1 MAMNPERWKQI
12 DELFSAALEIDQ
24 DKRAAFL
31 DQACAGDDDLRKEL
45 ETLLASDEKEQSR
58 IQAYPMQMAAELL
71 AKPLIVLS
79 PGKSI
84 GPYKILSLIGS
95 GGMGDVYRANDPRIG
110 REVAVKVLPPHFS
123 NDSDRM
129 RRFQQEVRAAGML
142 NHQNIVTTYD
152 SGMENGSPY
161 LVSEL
166 LRGESLRQKL
176 KGAPL
181 TIRKAIEY
189 ALQIARGLSAAH
201 EKGIVHRDLKPEN
214 IFITREGSVKIL
226 DFGLAKLTHP
236 EGSNASLDT
245 SGSASQRTDT
255 GVVVGTVVY
264 MSPEQVRGAKVD
276 HRSDIF
282 AFGAVLYEMLS
293 GNRPFQGETQVEVM
307 HAILKSDPPELSQ
320 SNSDVPPALERIAR
334 RCLEK
339 HPDHR
344 FQTASDL
351 GFALDTLS
359 SPLTTGA
366 AVKLQQNRKRSLIW
380 ILTSILLVA
389 AAALGSFLYPSFRNT
404 SSQQDAPVQ
413 RLSVLLP
420 ENSVV
425 DAIAFSPD
433 GKFIAYTPI
442 DEHGEGAL
450 HVRSLD
456 STDAEE
462 LAGTEDATLP
472 FWSPDS
478 RSIGFFSHDTL
489 RITSLGGGN
498 PKDLCDVES
507 PKGGTWNKEN
517 VILFAQRNVG
527 GLFRISASGGEPIPV
542 THLDDSLGEWTHRFP
557 QFLPDGKHFF
567 YWIGSAQEGRQGE
580 FVGSLDSPLKKR
592 LRGDVDTFQFV
603 HPGMGLF
610 VVNRRLMAQPF
621 DITTLEFQGEAVQL
635 APNVESGN
643 VYVPALFSASAT
655 NVLGYRD
662 TAGVWASQPQWFDR
676 TGKPLDKWNR
686 AISLSRQ
693 PDHYKF
699 MDLSIDEK
707 YLLLNTNSGNG
718 VWILDLLTHQF
729 TRFAITNDSPAIFS
743 RDGSHVIYIAH
754 TKDGFDANQR
764 SMDGSGKAELLFHSK
779 QGMDEPTLSRD
790 GRFLLFTTFDVE
802 TTFDIWVSPFFGDRT
817 PFPYLQTPAKEEDA
831 RFSPNGKWIAY
842 VSDESGVP
850 QVYVR
855 SFPLE
860 SGGKWQISFDGGQQP
875 EWRTDGRELF
885 YMTLDKNLMATDVK
899 TEEHFQAGTPHLLFK
914 TGASP
919 HLAAHANNQQY
930 YAADNGQRFLTNT
943 IVPAETPAQI
953 TILLNWQSL
962 LNK

>member
-1 MAMNPERWKQI
+1 MNPERWKQI

-24 DKRAAFL
+24 DKRTAFL
-31 DQACAGDDDLRKEL
+31 DQVCVGDDDLRKEL

-58 IQAYPMQMAAELL
+58 IQDYPMQMAAELL
-71 AKPLIVLS
+71 AKQNTVLS

-95 GGMGDVYRANDPRIG
+95 GGMGDVYRASDPRIG

-123 NDSDRM
+123 NDADRM

-142 NHQNIVTTYD
+142 NHQNIVAIYD
-152 SGMENGSPY
+152 SGMEQGNPY

-181 TIRKAIEY
+181 PMKKAIEY
-189 ALQIARGLSAAH
+189 ALQVAEGLSAAH

-214 IFITREGSVKIL
+214 IFVTREGTVKIL

-236 EGSNASLDT
+236 EGSNASSDT

-282 AFGAVLYEMLS
+282 AFGAVLYEMLC

-320 SNSDVPPALERIAR
+320 GNSDVPPALERIAR

-339 HPDHR
+339 KPDHR

-366 AVKLQQNRKRSLIW
+366 AVKLQRNRKRLLAW
-380 ILTSILLVA
+380 ILTSIVLVA
-389 AAALGSFLYPSFRNT
+389 AVALGSFLYQSFRNA
-404 SSQQDAPVQ
+404 SSHQDAPVQ

-425 DAIAFSPD
+425 DTIAFSPD
-433 GKFIAYTPI
+433 GKSLAYTPI
-442 DEHGEGAL
+442 DEHGEGVL
-450 HVRSLD
+450 HVRSLG

-462 LAGTEDATLP
+462 LAGTENATLP

-478 RSIGFFSHDTL
+478 RSIGFFSDGKL
-489 RITSLGGGN
+489 RVTSLGGGI

-507 PKGGTWNKEN
+507 PKGGTWNQDD
-517 VILFAQRNVG
+517 VILFAQTNWG
-527 GLFRISASGGEPIPV
+527 GLFRISASGGEPRPV

-567 YWIGSAQEGRQGE
+567 YWIGSAQEGHQGE
-580 FVGSLDSPLKKR
+580 FVGSLDSTFKKR
-592 LRGDVDTFQFV
+592 LRSDVDNIQYV
-603 HPGMGLF
+603 LPGMGLF
-610 VVNRRLMAQPF
+610 VVNRRLMAQPLDLTSF
-621 DITTLEFQGEAVQL
+621 EFQGEAVQL

-643 VYVPALFSASAT
+643 VYVPALFSAPT
-655 NVLGYRD
+655 NNILGYRD
-662 TAGVWASQPQWFDR
+662 NSGVWVSQPKWFDR
-676 TGKPLDKWNR
+676 AGNPLDKWNR
-686 AISLSRQ
+686 PISLSRQ
-693 PDHYKF
+693 PDGYKF
-699 MDLSIDEK
+699 MDLSNDEK
-707 YLLLNTNSGNG
+707 YLLMNTNTGNG
-718 VWILDLLTHQF
+718 VWMLNLLTNQF
-729 TRFAITNDSPAIFS
+729 NRFAITNDSPTIFS
-743 RDGSHVIYIAH
+743 RDGSHVIYIEH
-754 TKDGFDANQR
+754 TKDGTNVNQR
-764 SMDGSGKAELLFHSK
+764 SMDGSGKAELLFYTK
-779 QGMDEPTLSRD
+779 QRMDELTLSGD
-790 GRFLLFTTFDVE
+790 GRFLFFTILDVKTRFDL
-802 TTFDIWVSPFFGDRT
+802 WVFPFFGDRK
-817 PFPYLQTPAKEEDA
+817 PFPYLRTPAKEEHA
-831 RFSPNGKWIAY
+831 RLSPNGRWIAY

-850 QVYVR
+850 EVYVR

-885 YMTLDKNLMATDVK
+885 YMTLDKNLVAMDVE

-919 HLAAHANNQQY
+919 NLASHAYNQQY
-930 YAADNGQRFLTNT
+930 YAADNGQRFLINT

-962 LNK
+962 LKKQ